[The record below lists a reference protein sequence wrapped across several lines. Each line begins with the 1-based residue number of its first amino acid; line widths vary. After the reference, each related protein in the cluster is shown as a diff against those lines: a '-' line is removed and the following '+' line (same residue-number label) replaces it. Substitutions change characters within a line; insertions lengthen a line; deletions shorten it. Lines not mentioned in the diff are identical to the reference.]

1 MNFDDTLA
9 NARKFGAAAAAS
21 LSRYGIAPTPAAYG
35 VWYTY
40 HAGHLPD
47 LVSALTRIIAAGT
60 GPTDLDCQSLY
71 ERFLSGSVEA
81 KIVEDTSTALQEALD
96 IAVSAL
102 RDASEDAT
110 DYGDILNKTA
120 VALKSSSLSSV
131 PLHDIISALA
141 RRTAKTVNHNLQL
154 QGRLQ
159 DSASELQT
167 MRTTLASV
175 HREANTDGLTGVA
188 NRRRFDTVLRNEIA
202 RAGADGQPFSLI
214 IADVDHFKK
223 FNDTH
228 GHTVGDQVLRSV
240 AGFLGSLVREGD
252 MVARY
257 GGEEFGIIMPGISV
271 DQAAATAELL
281 RASVAS
287 RKIIQRGSG
296 TPVGSVTMS
305 FGIAEY
311 RGVET
316 ANSLIERADRALY
329 LAKAGGRNMVCV
341 GQIDEK
347 VL

>member
-1 MNFDDTLA
+1 MNFDDTLD

-21 LSRYGIAPTPAAYG
+21 LSRYGIAPTPAAYA

-40 HAGHLPD
+40 HAGHIPD
-47 LVSALTRIIAAGT
+47 LVSAIATIIAAGN
-60 GPTDLDCQSLY
+60 GPTDGDCESLFG
-71 ERFLSGSVEA
+71 RFLSGTAEA
-81 KIVEDTSTALQEALD
+81 KVVEDTSFALQEALD

-102 RDASEDAT
+102 RDASEEAN
-110 DYGDILNKTA
+110 DYADILNKTSA
-120 VALKSSSLSSV
+120 ALKSSSLSSV

-141 RRTAKTVNHNLQL
+141 RRTAKTVTHNLQL

-159 DSASELQT
+159 DSATELQT
-167 MRTTLASV
+167 MRSTLASV
-175 HREANTDGLTGVA
+175 HLEANTDGLTGVA

-202 RAGADGQPFSLI
+202 RAGAENHPFSLI
-214 IADVDHFKK
+214 IADVDHFKM

-240 AGFLGSLVREGD
+240 AGLLTSLVREGD
-252 MVARY
+252 TVARY
-257 GGEEFGIIMPGISV
+257 GGEEFAIILPGISV
-271 DQAAATAELL
+271 EQAAATAERL

-311 RGVET
+311 RGTET
-316 ANSLIERADRALY
+316 AHSLIERADRALY
-329 LAKAGGRNMVCV
+329 AAKAGNRNIVCGV
-341 GQIDEK
+341 NR
-347 VL
+347 